1 MYPIQDVDAAVVNVW
16 CQDKTLAVC
25 SDADWRKWFICRT
38 CSCTTNACKSKFPC
52 LINKHSCTSEMVS
65 YTNIH
70 VHDVQIN
77 HVILTSYYLNTEDVL
92 VTELN
97 NLILSGARVTYICC
111 LFTFIT
117 VYNIQEVI
125 RVGTTDKENIL
136 PLYFDH
142 YLNLCYLHLYSQCFY
157 CYQYNLV
164 HHSVTQ

>member
-1 MYPIQDVDAAVVNVW
+1 
-16 CQDKTLAVC
+16 
-25 SDADWRKWFICRT
+25 
-38 CSCTTNACKSKFPC
+38 
-52 LINKHSCTSEMVS
+52 MVS

-142 YLNLCYLHLYSQCFY
+142 YLNLC
-157 CYQYNLV
+157 
-164 HHSVTQ
+164 

>member
-1 MYPIQDVDAAVVNVW
+1 
-16 CQDKTLAVC
+16 
-25 SDADWRKWFICRT
+25 
-38 CSCTTNACKSKFPC
+38 
-52 LINKHSCTSEMVS
+52 MVS

-97 NLILSGARVTYICC
+97 NLILSGARVTYICY

-142 YLNLCYLHLYSQCFY
+142 YLNLLSSSLFTV
-157 CYQYNLV
+157 LLLLPV
-164 HHSVTQ
+164 